1 MIANI
6 VFASR
11 GRRLAIATKGSKE
24 SASGFSEART
34 ENSSQEAWRARTRAK
49 AARCE
54 PCKCLLHSAASI
66 LEIKVSPTP
75 RLPALRFLAMRGNPV
90 QANADSSVPERS
102 SGMSHIL
109 HKERE
114 LTLILLDSSD
124 GRLTVTEHVEWR
136 QASALRERH
145 SQKNLEQE
153 KQSKKFGLVR
163 ALVLA

>member
-1 MIANI
+1 M
-6 VFASR
+6 
-11 GRRLAIATKGSKE
+11 RR
-24 SASGFSEART
+24 
-34 ENSSQEAWRARTRAK
+34 
-49 AARCE
+49 
-54 PCKCLLHSAASI
+54 
-66 LEIKVSPTP
+66 
-75 RLPALRFLAMRGNPV
+75 NPV
-90 QANADSSVPERS
+90 QANADSSVHERS

-124 GRLTVTEHVEWR
+124 GRLTVTEHVECR